1 MNNRINDDPL
11 LNPYTQTDTYTRW
24 LCSICTSGI
33 LLIISFSRLGVS
45 SLGTLGFGAMN
56 LKSLFT
62 ISSFRG
68 GSSAAL
74 LATSVLANTP
84 QLLLS
89 GLYFMYN
96 ALYTSMATANEWSR
110 YASTRKALRVTSPI
124 GPHQR
129 GTYWLQLPWK
139 FSLPLLIASSVMHW
153 LVSQSIFLVNL
164 KINLPTNQ
172 PLTETTLQ
180 NHPEFSTAS
189 TDGTITACGYSNFAI
204 LCTIGVGILMVATLT
219 VTSALKLQPG
229 IPLAGNCSWA
239 ISAACHPP
247 AGDREVALKPVQWG
261 AVSHG
266 SEGDGP
272 GHCCFTSLEVE
283 RPELGRLYAGSR
295 LKPGQEARGG

>member
-1 MNNRINDDPL
+1 M
-11 LNPYTQTDTYTRW
+11 
-24 LCSICTSGI
+24 CSICITGI
-33 LLIISFSRLGVS
+33 LLILSFSRLGIS
-45 SLGTLGFGAMN
+45 SLATLGFGAMN
-56 LKSLFT
+56 TKSLLT

-68 GSSAAL
+68 GSSAAI

-84 QLLLS
+84 QLFLS

-96 ALYTSMATANEWSR
+96 ALYTSMTSANEWSR
-110 YASTRKALRVTSPI
+110 YASTRKALRVTSPT

-139 FSLPLLIASSVMHW
+139 FSLPLLISSSVMHW

-172 PLTETTLQ
+172 PLNEATIGK
-180 NHPEFSTAS
+180 HPEFSVAS

-204 LCTIGVGILMVATLT
+204 ICTIGVGILMVAALI
-219 VTSALKLQPG
+219 VTSAFKLQPG

-247 AGDREVALKPVQWG
+247 AGDRDAALKPVQWG

-266 SEGDGP
+266 SEEGGP

-283 RPELGRLYAGSR
+283 RPELGRLYAGLR
-295 LKPGQEARGG
+295 LKTGQEVRRGQARGLSAVEKRTEAGCFLPLFHS